1 MNHPVNERQSPPIPL
16 PPTDEQQRWLNWRN
30 HRTAEARP
38 RSLARKREEAIFEI
52 FSLPSCHSRSLG
64 SRRLGSQPGLAIPSP
79 SLLLTPPFPRYATA
93 ANGLDPKVKKSGTFI
108 SLM

>member
-1 MNHPVNERQSPPIPL
+1 MNVKVLLFPSLQRTNNNA
-16 PPTDEQQRWLNWRN
+16 RWLNWRN

-38 RSLARKREEAIFEI
+38 RSLARQREEAIFEI
-52 FSLPSCHSRSLG
+52 FLVTVGLWGRVRSEASQVLRFLPPPFS
-64 SRRLGSQPGLAIPSP
+64 SP
-79 SLLLTPPFPRYATA
+79 PPFPRYATA

>member
-16 PPTDEQQRWLNWRN
+16 PPTDEQQLWLTGVIIEQRKPVLVRSPANAKR
-30 HRTAEARP
+30 
-38 RSLARKREEAIFEI
+38 RSLKYSRPLLVTVGLWGHVRSEASQVLRFLPPP
-52 FSLPSCHSRSLG
+52 FS
-64 SRRLGSQPGLAIPSP
+64 SP
-79 SLLLTPPFPRYATA
+79 PPFPRYATA